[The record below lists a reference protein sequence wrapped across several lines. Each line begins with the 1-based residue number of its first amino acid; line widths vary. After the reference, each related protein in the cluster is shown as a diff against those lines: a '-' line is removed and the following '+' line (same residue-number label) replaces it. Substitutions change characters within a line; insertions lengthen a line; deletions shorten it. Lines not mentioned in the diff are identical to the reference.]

1 MNSLKE
7 TCELLSQFKLVG
19 MSKKLS
25 DIATVANQ
33 EKHSYLAFLNNLL
46 KQEVDY
52 RNERRLGRSL
62 IGSHIPIFKELKD
75 FDFSLV
81 DGISRQDCNNLI
93 DCQWIDR
100 NENILFFGPPGV
112 GKTHLSIALGMEA
125 MRSGYTVCFERITS
139 LINLLKTTEIQRSS
153 RFRINRILK
162 SSVLIID
169 EIGYTP
175 ISKREAN
182 LLFTLISEMYE
193 KKSIILTSN
202 KGVDQWA
209 EMMGDEVM
217 ISAMVDRLLHHVHIF
232 SLKGD
237 SYRISKG
244 KEL

>member
-25 DIATVANQ
+25 DITTVANQ

-81 DGISRQDCNNLI
+81 DGISKQDCTNLI

-193 KKSIILTSN
+193 KQSIILTSN